1 MVLPEWLTTA
11 LFLLVNGL
19 IWGLIIALIA
29 LGLSLIFGVM
39 GIVNMAHG
47 DIYMIGAVIALALFP
62 YLGNFWLGLL
72 IVPLIIA
79 AVAIPVERFVLRS
92 YEGHHAVTM
101 IATTGISFILQ
112 QVILAT
118 YGGIPQQMGNP
129 WPVTFNL
136 FGVAYEGYRLL
147 IAAIS
152 ILILIALWFFL
163 YKTAYG
169 LLIRAS
175 IQDRD
180 MASAM
185 GIDVS
190 KVLVSTFVL
199 GSILAAI
206 GGVLAAPVTQVFYL
220 MGNDVVLLAFI
231 VVIIGGLGSL
241 AGTLVAALGLT
252 SLEGV
257 MSSVLTPIQSKAAIL
272 IVMIIILM
280 IRPRGLF
287 AEREG

>member
-1 MVLPEWLTTA
+1 MPEWLTTV

-47 DIYMIGAVIALALFP
+47 DIYMIGAVIALSLSP

-72 IVPLIIA
+72 MVPLIIA
-79 AVAIPVERFVLRS
+79 VVALPVERWVLRP
-92 YEGHHAVTM
+92 YEGHHSTTM

-112 QVILAT
+112 QGILAT
-118 YGGIPQQMGNP
+118 YGGIPKQMVNP

-147 IAAIS
+147 IAALS
-152 ILILIALWFFL
+152 ILILMALWLFL
-163 YKTAYG
+163 YKTSYG
-169 LLIRAS
+169 ILIRAS

-190 KVLVSTFVL
+190 RVLMTTFVL

-220 MGNDVVLLAFI
+220 MGNDVVLLAFM

-272 IVMIIILM
+272 MVMVIILM

-287 AEREG
+287 GKREG

>member
-1 MVLPEWLTTA
+1 MPDWLTTV

-47 DIYMIGAVIALALFP
+47 DIFMIGAVIALTLSP

-72 IVPLIIA
+72 IVPLIVA
-79 AVAIPVERFVLRS
+79 VVAIPVERFVLRP
-92 YEGHHAVTM
+92 YEGHHSVTM

-112 QVILAT
+112 QIILAT
-118 YGGIPQQMGNP
+118 YGGIPKQMVNP

-147 IAAIS
+147 IAAVS
-152 ILILIALWFFL
+152 ILILMALWVFL
-163 YKTAYG
+163 YKTNYG
-169 LLIRAS
+169 ILIRAS

-190 KVLVSTFVL
+190 RVLMTTFVL

-241 AGTLVAALGLT
+241 AGTLVAALGLS

-272 IVMIIILM
+272 VVMIIILM
-280 IRPRGLF
+280 ARPRGLF
-287 AEREG
+287 GEREG

>member
-1 MVLPEWLTTA
+1 MPEGLTTV

-47 DIYMIGAVIALALFP
+47 DIYMIGAVLGLALFP

-72 IVPLIIA
+72 LVPLIIA
-79 AVAIPVERFVLRS
+79 LIAIPVERFVLRP

-112 QVILAT
+112 QFILAT
-118 YGGIPQQMGNP
+118 FGGIPKQMPNP
-129 WPVTFNL
+129 WPITFNL

-147 IAAIS
+147 IAGIS
-152 ILILIALWFFL
+152 ILILLGLWLFL
-163 YKTAYG
+163 YKTSYG
-169 LLIRAS
+169 ILVRAS

-190 KVLVSTFVL
+190 KVLTTTFVL
-199 GSILAAI
+199 GSILAAV
-206 GGVLAAPVTQVFYL
+206 GGVLAAPVAQVFYL

-241 AGTLVAALGLT
+241 AGTLIAALGLS

-257 MSSVLTPIQSKAAIL
+257 LSAVLSPIQSKAAIL

-280 IRPRGLF
+280 VRPRGLMG
-287 AEREG
+287 EKEG

>member
-1 MVLPEWLTTA
+1 MPEWLTTV
-11 LFLLVNGL
+11 LFLFVNGL

-29 LGLSLIFGVM
+29 VGLSLIFGVM

-47 DIYMIGAVIALALFP
+47 DIYMIGAVIALAIFP
-62 YLGNFWLGLL
+62 YVGNFWLGLL
-72 IVPLIIA
+72 IVPLIVA
-79 AVAIPVERFVLRS
+79 AIAIPVERFVLRP
-92 YEGHHAVTM
+92 YEGHHSVTM

-112 QVILAT
+112 QAVLAT
-118 YGGIPQQMGNP
+118 FGGIPKKMPGP
-129 WPVTFNL
+129 WEFSFNL
-136 FGVAYEGYRLL
+136 FGVSYEGYRLL
-147 IAAIS
+147 IAGIS
-152 ILILIALWFFL
+152 ILILLGVWLFL
-163 YKTAYG
+163 YRTTFG
-169 LLIRAS
+169 ILIRAS

-185 GIDVS
+185 GIDVN
-190 KVLVSTFVL
+190 KVLITTFVM

-241 AGTLVAALGLT
+241 SGTLVAALGLT

-257 MSSVLTPIQSKAAIL
+257 MSAVLTPIQSKAAIL
-272 IVMIIILM
+272 VVMIIILM

-287 AEREG
+287 GESER

>member
-1 MVLPEWLTTA
+1 MPEWLSTV
-11 LFLLVNGL
+11 LFLFVNGL

-47 DIYMIGAVIALALFP
+47 DIYMAGAVIALALFS
-62 YLGNFWLGLL
+62 YIGNFWIGLL

-79 AVAIPVERFVLRS
+79 AFAIPVERFILS
-92 YEGHHAVTM
+92 TYEGHHSVTM
-101 IATTGISFILQ
+101 IATTGISFIIQ
-112 QVILAT
+112 QLVLAV
-118 YGGIPQQMGNP
+118 YGGVPQKMMNP
-129 WPVTFNL
+129 WPVSFNL

-152 ILILIALWFFL
+152 ILILAAVWIFL
-163 YKTAYG
+163 YKTSYG
-169 LLIRAS
+169 ILVRAS

-185 GIDVS
+185 GIDVN
-190 KVLVSTFVL
+190 KVLITTFVI
-199 GSILAAI
+199 GSVLAAI

-241 AGTLVAALGLT
+241 GGTLVAALGLS

-257 MSSVLTPIQSKAAIL
+257 MSAVMSPIQSKAAIL
-272 IVMIIILM
+272 VVMVIILM
-280 IRPRGLF
+280 IRPKGLF
-287 AEREG
+287 GEGGR

>member
-1 MVLPEWLTTA
+1 MPEWLTTI
-11 LFLLVNGL
+11 LFLFVNGL

-47 DIYMIGAVIALALFP
+47 DIYMVGAVLALSLVPFI
-62 YLGNFWLGLL
+62 GSFWLALV
-72 IVPLIIA
+72 IVPLVVA
-79 AVAIPVERFVLRS
+79 LVAVPVERYVLRP

-112 QVILAT
+112 QLVLAT
-118 YGGIPQQMGNP
+118 YGGIPMKITNP
-129 WPVTFNL
+129 WPVSFDL

-152 ILILIALWFFL
+152 VLILIGVWLFL
-163 YKTAYG
+163 YRTSYG
-169 LLIRAS
+169 ILIRAS
-175 IQDRD
+175 IQDRN

-185 GIDVS
+185 GIDVN
-190 KVLVSTFVL
+190 KVLITTFAL
-199 GSILAAI
+199 GSVLAAI

-241 AGTLVAALGLT
+241 GGTLIAALGL
-252 SLEGV
+252 SSIEGM
-257 MSSVLTPIQSKAAIL
+257 MSAVLSPIQSKAAIL
-272 IVMIIILM
+272 VVMVIILM
-280 IRPRGLF
+280 VRPRGLF
-287 AEREG
+287 GEREG

>member
-1 MVLPEWLTTA
+1 MPEWLSTV

-47 DIYMIGAVIALALFP
+47 DIYMIGAVIAITLVP

-72 IVPLIIA
+72 IVPLLVA
-79 AVAIPVERFVLRS
+79 VVAIPVERWVLRP
-92 YEGHHAVTM
+92 YEGHHSVTM

-118 YGGIPQQMGNP
+118 YGGIPKKMVNP
-129 WPVTFNL
+129 WPVTFKL
-136 FGVAYEGYRLL
+136 FGVDYEGYRLL

-152 ILILIALWFFL
+152 ILILMALWVFL
-163 YKTAYG
+163 YKTNYG
-169 LLIRAS
+169 ILIRAS

-190 KVLVSTFVL
+190 RVLIITFVL
-199 GSILAAI
+199 GSVLAAL
-206 GGVLAAPVTQVFYL
+206 GGVLAAPVAQVFYL

-241 AGTLVAALGLT
+241 AGTLVAALGLS

-272 IVMIIILM
+272 VVMIIILM

-287 AEREG
+287 GEREG

>member
-1 MVLPEWLTTA
+1 MPEWLTTV
-11 LFLLVNGL
+11 LFLFVNGL
-19 IWGLIIALIA
+19 VWGLIIALIA

-47 DIYMIGAVIALALFP
+47 DIFMVGAVIALALFP
-62 YLGNFWLGLL
+62 HVGNFWLALL

-79 AVAIPVERFVLRS
+79 AIAIPVERFVLRP
-92 YEGHHAVTM
+92 YEGHHSVTM

-112 QVILAT
+112 QAVLAT
-118 YGGIPQQMGNP
+118 YGGIPKKMPTP
-129 WPVTFNL
+129 WEFTFNL
-136 FGVAYEGYRLL
+136 FGVSYEGYRLL

-152 ILILIALWFFL
+152 ILILLGVWIFL
-163 YKTAYG
+163 YKTTFG
-169 LLIRAS
+169 VLIRAS

-185 GIDVS
+185 GIDVN
-190 KVLVSTFVL
+190 KVLITTFVI
-199 GSILAAI
+199 GSVLAAI

-241 AGTLVAALGLT
+241 GGTLVAALGLS

-257 MSSVLTPIQSKAAIL
+257 MSVVLTPIQSKAAIL
-272 IVMIIILM
+272 VVMIIILM

-287 AEREG
+287 GETER

>member
-1 MVLPEWLTTA
+1 MPEWLTTV

-47 DIYMIGAVIALALFP
+47 DIYMIGAVIALTLAP

-72 IVPLIIA
+72 IAPLIV
-79 AVAIPVERFVLRS
+79 AVVALPVERWVLRP
-92 YEGHHAVTM
+92 YEGHHSVTM

-112 QVILAT
+112 QGILAT
-118 YGGIPQQMGNP
+118 YGGIPKQMVNP

-136 FGVAYEGYRLL
+136 FGVAYQGYRLL
-147 IAAIS
+147 IAVLS
-152 ILILIALWFFL
+152 ILILMLLWFFL
-163 YKTAYG
+163 YKTSYG
-169 LLIRAS
+169 ILIRAS

-190 KVLVSTFVL
+190 KVLMTTFVL

-220 MGNDVVLLAFI
+220 MGNDVVLLAFM

-241 AGTLVAALGLT
+241 AGTLVAALGLS

-272 IVMIIILM
+272 IVMVIVLM

-287 AEREG
+287 GEREG

>member
-1 MVLPEWLTTA
+1 MPEWLTTV

-47 DIYMIGAVIALALFP
+47 DIYMIGAVIALTLSP

-79 AVAIPVERFVLRS
+79 VIALPVERWVLRP
-92 YEGHHAVTM
+92 YEGHHSVTM

-112 QVILAT
+112 QGILAT
-118 YGGIPQQMGNP
+118 YGGIPKQMVNP

-147 IAAIS
+147 IAALS
-152 ILILIALWFFL
+152 ILILLVLWLFL

-169 LLIRAS
+169 ILIRAA

-190 KVLVSTFVL
+190 RVLMTTFVL

-241 AGTLVAALGLT
+241 AGALVAALGLS

-287 AEREG
+287 GEREG

>member
-1 MVLPEWLTTA
+1 MPEWLTTV
-11 LFLLVNGL
+11 LFLFVNGL

-47 DIYMIGAVIALALFP
+47 DIYMVGAVIALALSP
-62 YLGNFWLGLL
+62 VLGNFWLGLL

-79 AVAIPVERFVLRS
+79 AFAIPVERFVLRP
-92 YEGHHAVTM
+92 YEGHHSVTM

-112 QVILAT
+112 QAVLAT
-118 YGGIPQQMGNP
+118 YGGIPRKMPSP
-129 WPVTFNL
+129 WEFSFNL
-136 FGVAYEGYRLL
+136 FGVSYEGYRLL

-152 ILILIALWFFL
+152 ILVLLAVWLFL
-163 YKTAYG
+163 YKTTFG
-169 LLIRAS
+169 ILIRAS

-180 MASAM
+180 MAAAM
-185 GIDVS
+185 GIDVN
-190 KVLVSTFVL
+190 KVLSATFAI
-199 GSILAAI
+199 GSVLAAI

-241 AGTLVAALGLT
+241 GGTLVAALGLS
-252 SLEGV
+252 SLEGM
-257 MSSVLTPIQSKAAIL
+257 MSAVLTPIQSKAAIL
-272 IVMIIILM
+272 VVMIIILM
-280 IRPRGLF
+280 VRPRGLF
-287 AEREG
+287 GERER

>member
-1 MVLPEWLTTA
+1 MPDWLTTV

-47 DIYMIGAVIALALFP
+47 DIFMIGAVIALTLSP

-72 IVPLIIA
+72 IVPLIVA
-79 AVAIPVERFVLRS
+79 AVAIPVERFVLRP
-92 YEGHHAVTM
+92 YEGHHSVTM

-112 QVILAT
+112 QIILAT
-118 YGGIPQQMGNP
+118 YGGIPKQMVNP

-147 IAAIS
+147 IAAVS
-152 ILILIALWFFL
+152 ILILMALWVFL
-163 YKTAYG
+163 YKTNYG
-169 LLIRAS
+169 ILIRAS

-190 KVLVSTFVL
+190 RVLMTTFVL

-241 AGTLVAALGLT
+241 AGTLVAALGLS

-272 IVMIIILM
+272 VVMIIILM

-287 AEREG
+287 GEREG

>member
-1 MVLPEWLTTA
+1 MRFEILTIFPGFFA
-11 LFLLVNGL
+11 GVFDHGVVRRAQANGL
-19 IWGLIIALIA
+19 IQIHVHDLRTFAHDWHRTVDDRPFGGGEGMVLKPEPLAEAIE
-29 LGLSLIFGVM
+29 SL
-39 GIVNMAHG
+39 
-47 DIYMIGAVIALALFP
+47 
-62 YLGNFWLGLL
+62 
-72 IVPLIIA
+72 
-79 AVAIPVERFVLRS
+79 
-92 YEGHHAVTM
+92 
-101 IATTGISFILQ
+101 
-112 QVILAT
+112 
-118 YGGIPQQMGNP
+118 GIPKKMANP
-129 WPVTFNL
+129 WTMTFKL
-136 FGVAYEGYRLL
+136 FGVDYEGYRLL

-152 ILILIALWFFL
+152 ILILMALWLFL
-163 YKTAYG
+163 YKTSYG
-169 LLIRAS
+169 ILIRAS

-190 KVLVSTFVL
+190 RVLIITFVL
-199 GSILAAI
+199 GSILAAV

-241 AGTLVAALGLT
+241 AGTLVAALGLS

-272 IVMIIILM
+272 VVMIIILM

-287 AEREG
+287 GEREG